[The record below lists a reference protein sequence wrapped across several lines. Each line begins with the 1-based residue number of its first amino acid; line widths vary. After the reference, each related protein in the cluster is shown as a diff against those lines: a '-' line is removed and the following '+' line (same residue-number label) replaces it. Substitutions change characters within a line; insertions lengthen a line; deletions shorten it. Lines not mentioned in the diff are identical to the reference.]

1 MNSCTV
7 LLPITN
13 PSASLVVSVLCFFHL
28 MNAQNYNL
36 VLAFV
41 VFLGMALNIKDT
53 VVTILFPND
62 SASHDMSLFGNIGSL
77 VV

>member
-1 MNSCTV
+1 
-7 LLPITN
+7 
-13 PSASLVVSVLCFFHL
+13 